1 MTSQPRTVQRLLAK
15 VDEAAVAKAPKVTAC
30 KSLAVTVSL
39 ALILYGLTLLALGS
53 LLATTL
59 SPPEHTV
66 FSFQELPAG
75 VDTVVL
81 DLKSCMV
88 DIIPMA
94 GPGLS
99 FTETT
104 LGSGA
109 ASVNQDISFGRL
121 LLGCSGPA
129 NDKGEEAA
137 AKLEIGSNV
146 QWRLTQANL
155 QAGGRSLLRIGGPVS
170 LGSTLSISGPEGIVQ
185 LENVTVPSLVVN
197 LGGGY
202 LHLRDVDF
210 DTARFTLADT
220 SLYMHA
226 GDNMPGFDLTVR
238 SVSDG
243 VDDDLL
249 VQSEAKAELCMSS
262 TSGAPQGGPVTLL
275 KKGTAQQTY
284 RFGNGPPY
292 RSVSVTRD
300 VNAPDNRLFVS
311 HGVVRSE
318 RSCNNTLDTLKGERV
333 VQLGPSFTN
342 WAQMMADRQV
352 ETLRLHVVGPALGNF
367 LQDMNSRG
375 SWIYSRYG
383 NTLMWFPLLLFPVF
397 TAGIYAP
404 ETVRHAVLINSGLC
418 LTEEQRLLVQTPDCV
433 DQEPTT
439 LSLRV
444 MALEDSLKALLQ
456 SLPSALLA
464 PSVPNSQVVYI
475 EGQQENKTEVF
486 FPSFADGVVETF
498 SLTRGKY
505 VRQVQNNPSLLRGL
519 LGLLF
524 LIAIFFLAIMG
535 ALFGSQVFFVIYNLE
550 KGRFRRV
557 KSRLLKKKSK
567 DAEKADASHLQEG
580 AEMQEL
586 LKLEAQSAGALA
598 ILEYLVFRV
607 PAGFKDLGSMD
618 LCKLALLQFVAMQ
631 LLVLPFAAAAYHHWL
646 SEEEMA
652 KQLCSFTDYVHGE
665 CFVVNPGLSS
675 GLLIAAIVM
684 EALLLINTLFEYIL
698 RSEQVRWVTSEVPA
712 RGRHLALLKVG
723 SSWIYVLVVC
733 SAMLL
738 GVALCL
744 SYVGLVLLFVALS
757 ALLKPAVM
765 APVLAMLA
773 SACCVAQLVTVQ
785 MKEVVLKA
793 KAWVRDLVH
802 KSKEELIELEKE
814 FGKVP
819 DESGTDEKPDHAKTD
834 SDISQDL
841 KDIEDHLLVLLGL
854 SRGQLLLLQV
864 EAVLL
869 FLGVGAFL
877 LVGVMLFLGPDAW
890 IAQLSANAATLGAAV
905 VAIQSQVGK
914 VKNRDFA
921 KMQKI
926 LEEAA
931 AGLKKD
937 KKKTQ

>member
-1 MTSQPRTVQRLLAK
+1 
-15 VDEAAVAKAPKVTAC
+15 
-30 KSLAVTVSL
+30 
-39 ALILYGLTLLALGS
+39 
-53 LLATTL
+53 
-59 SPPEHTV
+59 
-66 FSFQELPAG
+66 
-75 VDTVVL
+75 
-81 DLKSCMV
+81 MV
-88 DIIPMA
+88 DIIPTA
-94 GPGLS
+94 GLGLS

-104 LGSGA
+104 LGGSA
-109 ASVNQDISFGRL
+109 ASVKQDVSFGRL
-121 LLGCSGPA
+121 LLSCSGPA

-137 AKLEIGSNV
+137 VKLEIGSNV
-146 QWRLTQANL
+146 QWRLTQVNL
-155 QAGGRSLLRIGGPVS
+155 QAGGRSLLRIGGPVY
-170 LGSTLSISGPEGIVQ
+170 LGSMLSISGPEGIVQ
-185 LENVTVPSLVVN
+185 LENASVASLVVN

-202 LHLRDVDF
+202 LHLHDVDF

-220 SLYMHA
+220 SLYLHA
-226 GDNMPGFDLTVR
+226 ADSMPSFDLTVR

-249 VQSEAKAELCMSS
+249 VQSEAKADLCMSS
-262 TSGAPQGGPVTLL
+262 ASGVPQAGNVTLL

-284 RFGNGPPY
+284 RFGNGPSY

-300 VNAPDNRLFVS
+300 VKAADNRLFVS

-318 RSCNNTLDTLKGERV
+318 RSCNNTLDTLKGQQV
-333 VQLGPSFTN
+333 VQLGPGFQN
-342 WAQMMADRQV
+342 WAQMMADQQI

-383 NTLMWFPLLLFPVF
+383 TTMMWFPLLLFPVF

-404 ETVRHAVLINSGLC
+404 ETVRHAALINSGLC
-418 LTEEQRLLVQTPDCV
+418 LTEEQRLLVQTSDCA
-433 DQEPTT
+433 DQEPTAQ
-439 LSLRV
+439 SLRV

-464 PSVPNSQVVYI
+464 PTVPNSQVLYI
-475 EGQQENKTEVF
+475 EGKQENKTEVF

-505 VRQVQNNPSLLRGL
+505 VRQVQNNPSFLRGL

-535 ALFGSQVFFVIYNLE
+535 AVFGSQVFFMIYHLE

-557 KSRLLKKKSK
+557 KSRLLHKKSR
-567 DAEKADASHLQEG
+567 DAEKTDTVQVHEG
-580 AEMQEL
+580 AEEAQKVLEM
-586 LKLEAQSAGALA
+586 EAQSAGALS
-598 ILEYLVFRV
+598 ILEYLFFRV

-618 LCKLALLQFVAMQ
+618 LCKLVMVQFVAMQ

-646 SEEEMA
+646 YEEEMA
-652 KQLCSFTDYVHGE
+652 KQLCSFTDYLHGE

-675 GLLIAAIVM
+675 GLLIAAIIMDV
-684 EALLLINTLFEYIL
+684 LLLINTLFEYVL
-698 RSEQVRWVTSEVPA
+698 RTEQVRWVTGAAPA

-723 SSWIYVLVVC
+723 NSWIYVLLIC
-733 SAMLL
+733 SSMVL

-744 SYVGLVLLFVALS
+744 SYVLLVLLFVALS

-773 SACCVAQLVTVQ
+773 SACCVSQLVTVQ
-785 MKEVVLKA
+785 MKQVVVKA
-793 KAWVRDLVH
+793 KAWVQDLVH

-814 FGKVP
+814 FADVP
-819 DESGTDEKPDHAKTD
+819 DESATKDDEKPDHGEAD
-834 SDISQDL
+834 ANISQDL

-864 EAVLL
+864 EAVLV

-890 IAQLSANAATLGAAV
+890 IAQLSANAATLGAAIA
-905 VAIQSQVGK
+905 AIQSQVGK
-914 VKNRDFA
+914 VKDRDFA

>member
-1 MTSQPRTVQRLLAK
+1 
-15 VDEAAVAKAPKVTAC
+15 
-30 KSLAVTVSL
+30 
-39 ALILYGLTLLALGS
+39 
-53 LLATTL
+53 
-59 SPPEHTV
+59 
-66 FSFQELPAG
+66 
-75 VDTVVL
+75 
-81 DLKSCMV
+81 
-88 DIIPMA
+88 
-94 GPGLS
+94 
-99 FTETT
+99 
-104 LGSGA
+104 
-109 ASVNQDISFGRL
+109 
-121 LLGCSGPA
+121 
-129 NDKGEEAA
+129 
-137 AKLEIGSNV
+137 
-146 QWRLTQANL
+146 
-155 QAGGRSLLRIGGPVS
+155 
-170 LGSTLSISGPEGIVQ
+170 
-185 LENVTVPSLVVN
+185 
-197 LGGGY
+197 
-202 LHLRDVDF
+202 
-210 DTARFTLADT
+210 
-220 SLYMHA
+220 
-226 GDNMPGFDLTVR
+226 
-238 SVSDG
+238 
-243 VDDDLL
+243 
-249 VQSEAKAELCMSS
+249 
-262 TSGAPQGGPVTLL
+262 
-275 KKGTAQQTY
+275 
-284 RFGNGPPY
+284 
-292 RSVSVTRD
+292 
-300 VNAPDNRLFVS
+300 
-311 HGVVRSE
+311 
-318 RSCNNTLDTLKGERV
+318 
-333 VQLGPSFTN
+333 
-342 WAQMMADRQV
+342 MMADRQV
-352 ETLRLHVVGPALGNF
+352 ETLRLLGQKLIPLSCSCFQATMLHVVGPALGNF
-367 LQDMNSRG
+367 LQDMNARG

-439 LSLRV
+439 QSLRV

-464 PSVPNSQVVYI
+464 PTVPNSQVVYI

-535 ALFGSQVFFVIYNLE
+535 ALFGSCLD
-550 KGRFRRV
+550 GAA
-557 KSRLLKKKSK
+557 SRSSLSSTISRKEGSG
-567 DAEKADASHLQEG
+567 ESRADASHLQEG

-598 ILEYLVFRV
+598 ILEYLMFRV

-618 LCKLALLQFVAMQ
+618 VCKLALVQFVAMQ

-733 SAMLL
+733 SSMLL

-773 SACCVAQLVTVQ
+773 SACCVAQLVTFQ

-802 KSKEELIELEKE
+802 KSKEELMELEKE
-814 FGKVP
+814 FGIP
-819 DESGTDEKPDHAKTD
+819 DESGTKADEKPYDHGETD
-834 SDISQDL
+834 DISQDL

-937 KKKTQ
+937 RKKTQ